1 MRASALWDFQAVL
14 SRRLLLWS
22 AISVLIG
29 GVLLLVSTPFWRGF
43 GVQAVLWGAIDA
55 TIAAFGL
62 RNTTRQKVAAHD
74 AGSIEREARKLRR
87 LLWINT
93 GLDVLYIG
101 GGILLALTA
110 GREDLF
116 LRGAGW
122 GIVVQG
128 VFLFLF
134 DLIHA
139 RSVPLKEFRVADL
152 NVFQG
157 PEHRAFQLEGEQPA
171 AVLVHGF
178 PGTPA
183 EMRPLAEMLHQ
194 DGWTVHGLLLPG
206 FGPEIATLSQRHRG
220 EWIAAVNDALSALR
234 QAGHR
239 PLLLI
244 GYSMGAAV
252 SLSASAGDARPDGLV
267 LLAPFWWQARAWL
280 RVAGSALRP
289 FLPGSFRPFRRANFA
304 NPQFRH
310 AIAGF
315 MPGLDLED
323 PQVQQAVR
331 EIPIPLSLIEQVLEI
346 GQDAYRAA
354 PQITAPT
361 LVVQGARDEVV
372 RASQTRKL
380 LAHFAARPQYREVPA
395 AHDLLAPPN
404 AAWPEVSHAVTAFA
418 AELVRDV
425 V

>member
-1 MRASALWDFQAVL
+1 MVIGGT
-14 SRRLLLWS
+14 LLL
-22 AISVLIG
+22 LG
-29 GVLLLVSTPFWRGF
+29 TPFWRGF
-43 GVQAVLWGAIDA
+43 GVQALLWGAIDA
-55 TIAAFGL
+55 AIAAFGL
-62 RNTTRQKVAAHD
+62 RNTARQRAAAKQRAAAHD
-74 AGSIEREARKLRR
+74 AASIEREARKLWR

-128 VFLFLF
+128 SFLFLF

-157 PEHRAFQLEGEQPA
+157 PEHRAFHLEGGQPA

-183 EMRPLAEMLHQ
+183 EMRPLAEMLFQ
-194 DGWTVHGLLLPG
+194 DGWTVEGLLLPG
-206 FGPEIATLSQRHRG
+206 FGPEIATLPQRHRG
-220 EWIAAVNDALSALR
+220 EWIAAVEDTLRALR

-239 PLLLI
+239 PLLLV

-252 SLSASAGDARPDGLV
+252 SLNASTGDAPPDGLA
-267 LLAPFWWQARAWL
+267 LLAPFWWQERAWL
-280 RVAGSALRP
+280 RVAGGALRP
-289 FLPGSFRPFRRANFA
+289 FLPGSFRPFRSANFA

-323 PQVQQAVR
+323 PQVQQTVR

-380 LAHFAARPQYREVPA
+380 LARFAARPQYHEVPA
-395 AHDLLAPPN
+395 AHDLTAPSN

-418 AELVRDV
+418 AELVTDAAGR
-425 V
+425 

>member
-1 MRASALWDFQAVL
+1 MLWDFQAVL

-29 GVLLLVSTPFWRGF
+29 GVLLLVGTPFWRGF
-43 GVQAVLWGAIDA
+43 GVQAMLWGAIDA
-55 TIAAFGL
+55 AIAAFGL
-62 RNTTRQKVAAHD
+62 RNTTRQRAAVHD
-74 AGSIEREARKLRR
+74 AASIEREARKLQR

-116 LRGAGW
+116 LRGTGW

-128 VFLFLF
+128 GFLFLF

-157 PEHRAFQLEGEQPA
+157 PEHRAFRLDGGRPA

-220 EWIAAVNDALSALR
+220 EWIAAVEDALGALR

-239 PLLLI
+239 PLLLA

-252 SLSASAGDARPDGLV
+252 SLSASAGDAQPDGLA
-267 LLAPFWWQARAWL
+267 LLAPFWWQERAWL
-280 RVAGSALRP
+280 RVTGGALRP
-289 FLPGSFRPFRRANFA
+289 FLPGSFRPFQRANFA

-372 RASQTRKL
+372 RASQTQKL
-380 LAHFAARPQYREVPA
+380 LARFAARPQYREAPA
-395 AHDLLAPPN
+395 AHDLIAPTS
-404 AAWPEVSHAVTAFA
+404 AAWPEVAQAVTAFA
-418 AELVRDV
+418 SELAAEWR
-425 V
+425 